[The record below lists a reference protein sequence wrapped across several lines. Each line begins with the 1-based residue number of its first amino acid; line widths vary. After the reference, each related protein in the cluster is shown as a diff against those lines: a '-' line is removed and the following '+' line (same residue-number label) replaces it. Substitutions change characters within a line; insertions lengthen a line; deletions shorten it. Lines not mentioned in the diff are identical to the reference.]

1 MWERLTHHWVRAGVA
16 VLVAAIA
23 LFGLGVAAYAI
34 HVCASATALID
45 SASEIRTTA
54 DAEREF
60 AKWRKRLGKEP
71 WMESD
76 DSGRGG
82 NYCARIVNRAIAR
95 LHIVEPSE
103 VTVRVTV
110 RDGELLCVT
119 VDISTPVA
127 PVVIQE
133 WFKPGMQN
141 RFTLSYI
148 KGAVPRAV
156 VQCPSTQRHKTQHS
170 RSIFAKVT
178 LMVSRSGWWRI
189 KAMTWNSISK
199 FLLVAVS
206 LLVFSL
212 PSGGNDDSPSDVK
225 AELDRQKLSLRVTV
239 HSRS

>member
-1 MWERLTHHWVRAGVA
+1 MWGRLRAGF
-16 VLVAAIA
+16 AILIA
-23 LFGLGVAAYAI
+23 GMVLFGLGIVAYGI

-60 AKWRKRLGKEP
+60 AKWRKRLGKQS

-82 NYCARIVNRAIAR
+82 NYYARIANRAIAR

-127 PVVIQE
+127 PVMIQE
-133 WFKPGMQN
+133 WFKPGMGN
-141 RFTLSYI
+141 RFALSYI
-148 KGAVPRAV
+148 KGAVPIAR
-156 VQCPSTQRHKTQHS
+156 VQFPS
-170 RSIFAKVT
+170 
-178 LMVSRSGWWRI
+178 
-189 KAMTWNSISK
+189 
-199 FLLVAVS
+199 
-206 LLVFSL
+206 SL
-212 PSGGNDDSPSDVK
+212 PDVERSSGFAVRTRCLVLPRGCDSGEDVLPVIRDLKSGGSPD
-225 AELDRQKLSLRVTV
+225 
-239 HSRS
+239 